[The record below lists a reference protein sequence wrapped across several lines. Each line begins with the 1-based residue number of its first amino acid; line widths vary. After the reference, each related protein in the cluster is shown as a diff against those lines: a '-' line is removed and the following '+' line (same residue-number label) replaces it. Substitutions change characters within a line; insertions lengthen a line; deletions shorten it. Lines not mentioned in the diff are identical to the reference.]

1 MTLKTLILLERCL
14 VVHVDKK
21 MIREASQKYNLP
33 IGYINT
39 LVRRNIISVPFS
51 HIDYLILN
59 AFSKTWRSKTLL
71 KISMSQLPKSER
83 AKLLEPM
90 SRLESFIYTRLC
102 NFYKENKTLTT
113 SQLLYELSS
122 HGFKIPKQPSK
133 LKKLKRRIRSLRER
147 CKRALKSQQ

>member
-1 MTLKTLILLERCL
+1 MR
-14 VVHVDKK
+14 VDEK

-33 IGYINT
+33 VGYINT
-39 LVRRNIISVPFS
+39 LIKKNIISVPFS
-51 HIDYLILN
+51 HIDYLILD
-59 AFSKTWRSKTLL
+59 AFSKAWRSKTLL
-71 KISMSQLPKSER
+71 KISVSQLPKNER

-113 SQLLYELSS
+113 SQLLYELSA

-133 LKKLKRRIRSLRER
+133 LNSLKKRIKALRVK